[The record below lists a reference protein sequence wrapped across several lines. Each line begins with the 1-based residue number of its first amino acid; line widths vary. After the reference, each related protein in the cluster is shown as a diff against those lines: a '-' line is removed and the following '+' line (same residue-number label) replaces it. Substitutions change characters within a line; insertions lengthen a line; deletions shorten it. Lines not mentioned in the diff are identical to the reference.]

1 MISGDCHYCQ
11 LINSAVNE
19 SLPTLYNNRKK
30 DTFVNK
36 IFLLIFF
43 SRCKLVSKFKLCQI
57 ESTVSNEINLNK
69 KSHEENVQNT
79 LYQMLYTWLY
89 KPIIGIRQD

>member
-1 MISGDCHYCQ
+1 MISGDCLYCQ

-19 SLPTLYNNRKK
+19 SLLTLYHNRKK

-43 SRCKLVSKFKLCQI
+43 SRCKLVSKFILCQI

-69 KSHEENVQNT
+69 KSHEERAKYTISNVI
-79 LYQMLYTWLY
+79 YVAV
-89 KPIIGIRQD
+89 